1 MPPLA
6 GYAGAL
12 TVSGTFS
19 SIPAAAGAPEPD
31 VDEASRERTHTGD
44 TLPDVPSVVS
54 EELHLLAL
62 VSRKLGALPRRV
74 RAQVD
79 DAGALIELRDALA
92 EAKPEDQGSIL
103 EQMHRIEAL
112 SKQRGK
118 GDSPPVDPRSP
129 YFGHL
134 RLDENDRRRDVLIG
148 SRSFVEPGGG
158 VQIVDWRNAPVSR
171 LFYRY
176 EEGDAYEER
185 LGDRVVEGEIVA
197 RRTVAI
203 VDGELRRVAAP
214 QGTYA
219 REARGTLWRP
229 VGLHQAKLSVA
240 RDGTATLTSAATGP
254 ASQAGP
260 AAGRGR
266 LGLDETGSRRAD
278 RHLPAIAA
286 LIDPRQFELI
296 TRPTSGLIAVQGSA
310 GSGKTTIGLHRIAYL
325 AFADPARFKA
335 DRMLVVVYQRALAR
349 YVSRVL
355 PSLDVPGVPVRTFS
369 EWATDVRLATF
380 PTLQA
385 PVFDETPPLVMRAKA
400 HGAMLKIIADRQ
412 RDLATWCRAELARE
426 LQGRPDAEQV
436 LGVWDTPEREGRSG
450 VGAGPGRP
458 VDARVTGLALWL
470 KDANGLDTTTRN
482 AVEAVGR
489 RLRARTRDV
498 VGEWAALLTDR
509 QALANGFARHAPGLF
524 SAGQMEE
531 IHRWCIERDR
541 LRTSG
546 RDATGEDG
554 VTYALDLEDDALLL
568 RIYQLQRGQL
578 RGASGPLHIEHLMVD
593 EVQDFSP
600 LELAVLLETT
610 TRHRSVTL
618 AGDVAQA
625 IAPEHG
631 FSSWSDLL
639 DDLGIPHE
647 KVEPLRVSY
656 RSTRE
661 IVEVAEHAL
670 GPLMGD
676 VRPVAPRSGGPVE
689 SFGFGSAGEAT
700 EFLSHALGELM
711 RAEPTAS
718 VALIARHPEQARLY
732 YDALCEAE
740 VPSLRLVADQ
750 DFAFTPG
757 IDVTD
762 VRQTKGLEFDIV
774 ILLEVTDAAYPL
786 NDDARRLLHV
796 AMTRAA
802 HQLWVTYTG
811 AASPLLP
818 PALRG

>member
-1 MPPLA
+1 MDGDLSTAPAIAKA
-6 GYAGAL
+6 GSARDDVADA
-12 TVSGTFS
+12 TAQASATPAAE
-19 SIPAAAGAPEPD
+19 IPAM
-31 VDEASRERTHTGD
+31 
-44 TLPDVPSVVS
+44 VS
-54 EELHLLAL
+54 EELSLLSL

-74 RAQVD
+74 RTQVD

-118 GDSPPVDPRSP
+118 GDSPPIDPRSP

-134 RLDENDRRRDVLIG
+134 RLEESERRRDVLIG
-148 SRSFVEPGGG
+148 ARSFVEPGGG

-185 LGDRVVEGEIVA
+185 MGDRVVEGEIIA

-203 VDGELRRVAAP
+203 VDGELRRVASP
-214 QGTYA
+214 QGTFA
-219 REARGTLWRP
+219 REARGTAWRQ
-229 VGLHQAKLSVA
+229 VGVNHAKLSVS
-240 RDGTATLTSAATGP
+240 RDGSATLTP
-254 ASQAGP
+254 L
-260 AAGRGR
+260 AAGASSPGLPLPGAAAPPSAGARGK
-266 LGLDETGSRRAD
+266 LGVDETGARRAD
-278 RHLPAIAA
+278 RHLPSIAA

-325 AFADPARFKA
+325 AFADPVRFRA
-335 DRMLVVVYQRALAR
+335 DRMLVVVYQRALAS

-369 EWATDVRLATF
+369 DWATEVRTATF

-385 PVFDETPPLVMRAKA
+385 PTFDETPPLVMRAKA
-400 HGAMLKIIADRQ
+400 HGAMLKIVAERQ
-412 RDLATWCRAELARE
+412 RELADFCRAQLARE
-426 LQGRPDAEQV
+426 IDGRAGADDV
-436 LGVWDTPEREGRSG
+436 LAVWDRSG
-450 VGAGPGRP
+450 IPSAPTSTASGRGIP
-458 VDARVTGLALWL
+458 VDGRVTALAVWL
-470 KDANGLDTTTRN
+470 KEATGLEPATRN

-489 RLRARTRDV
+489 RLRSRTRDV

-509 QALANGFARHAPGLF
+509 EALGAGFARHAPGLF
-524 SAGQMEE
+524 SPGQLDE
-531 IHRWCIERDR
+531 IHRWCVERDR

-546 RDATGEDG
+546 RDAAGEDG
-554 VTYALDLEDDALLL
+554 ETYALDPEDDALLL
-568 RIYQLQRGQL
+568 RIYQLQRGEL
-578 RGASGPLHIEHLMVD
+578 RGAHGPLALEHLMVD

-600 LELAVLLETT
+600 MELAVLLETT

-647 KVEPLRVSY
+647 RVEPLRVSY

-661 IVEVAEHAL
+661 IVEAAEHVL

-676 VRPVAPRSGGPVE
+676 VRPVAPRTGGPVE
-689 SFGFGSAGEAT
+689 SFGFSSAGEVT

-732 YDALCEAE
+732 YDALNEAE

-774 ILLEVTDAAYPL
+774 ILLEVTDSGYPAS
-786 NDDARRLLHV
+786 DDARRLLHV

-811 AASPLLP
+811 TPSPLLP
-818 PALRG
+818 DSLRG